1 MELVVFFLF
10 CVLPIWVAIYAMRY
24 YKKLIIDTSVLMDG
38 RILDL
43 AKSGIINHKIII
55 PKSVISELQLL
66 ADGSDSVKRSRARR
80 GLDLVAELQSIAGLK
95 VSIVNFGNTKDVDGG
110 LIRLA
115 KISRKTNILC
125 TVDYNLIKVAI
136 VQGVKVFNINE
147 LTKNLRSTYLPGEN
161 YEVKLAGRGNDAD
174 QAVAHM
180 DDGSMMVVEKGA
192 DRIGQVVEVTITRSL
207 QTDAGRMLFGKIVIE
222 KEPIKSHVKDEV
234 KKKVSRPSGRTRREQ
249 KRQDNQQDQN
259 SRQENSRADRIKKE
273 PKRRSKNYK
282 KTNNKVRRKTQS
294 DREDSLISLVNKQR

>member
-1 MELVVFFLF
+1 MEFVIFFLI
-10 CVLPIWVAIYAMRY
+10 CVLPIWVAIYMIRY
-24 YKKLIIDTSVLMDG
+24 YKNLIIDTSVLMDG

-43 AKSGIINHKIII
+43 AKSGIINHRIII

-80 GLDLVAELQSIAGLK
+80 GLDLVAELQSISGLK
-95 VSIVNFGNTKDVDGG
+95 VRIVNFGNAKDVDGG
-110 LIRLA
+110 LISLA
-115 KISRKTNILC
+115 KINRRANILC

-136 VQGVKVFNINE
+136 VQRVKVFNINE
-147 LTKNLRSTYLPGEN
+147 LTKNLRSTYLPGED
-161 YEVKLAGRGNDAD
+161 YEVKLASRGNDAD

-192 DRIGQVVEVTITRSL
+192 DRIGQTVKVTITRSL

-222 KEPIKSHVKDEV
+222 KESNKSQTKDEV
-234 KKKVSRPSGRTRREQ
+234 KKKISKPSGRTRREQ
-249 KRQDNQQDQN
+249 KRQDDQQDQN
-259 SRQENSRADRIKKE
+259 SKQESARIYRTKKDSKKR
-273 PKRRSKNYK
+273 PKDYK
-282 KTNNKVRRKTQS
+282 KSNTRARRKTQS